1 MIEEE
6 SDSVSASNRSETNK
20 LQKNMTL
27 PPTKLNETKTNNKKL
42 EDLLPGKDIDIEA
55 PIEILQSMLK

>member
-42 EDLLPGKDIDIEA
+42 EDLFPGKDIDIEA

>member
-27 PPTKLNETKTNNKKL
+27 TPTKLNETKTNNNKL
-42 EDLLPGKDIDIEA
+42 EDLFPGKDIDI
-55 PIEILQSMLK
+55 